1 MAHGKNVD
9 SSTLKQWIQNFRGN
23 VDAKFVTNAATVSLK
38 QLENFINEAKEKY
51 HDPSFTGFRIYLIRY
66 PLNDGGPS
74 SDRIGKAGN
83 NLSQPSFVLVPVKNH
98 VHGEGSGDDFVLPN
112 PGDLYV
118 LAFSDPTATDPDD
131 STALCPP
138 RCG

>member
-9 SSTLKQWIQNFRGN
+9 SSTLKQWIQNFRSN
-23 VDAKFVTNAATVSLK
+23 ADPKFITNAATVSLN

-51 HDPSFTGFRIYLIRY
+51 HDASFTGFRIYLIRY
-66 PLNDGGPS
+66 PLNDGTHDPNKIKETG
-74 SDRIGKAGN
+74 DK
-83 NLSQPSFVLVPVKNH
+83 LSQPSFVLVPVKNH
-98 VHGEGSGDDFVLPN
+98 VHGEGLGEDFVLPN